1 MLPYTVEEMDF
12 FTKGGKVYK
21 NKEIRMPKKTTVKQE
36 TEMTNFDFNT
46 IVEEY
51 RKNARLALN
60 YITHPELKSVL
71 EKVVDVQIDM
81 GKIAYNTMN
90 ETVSKFSTVK

>member
-12 FTKGGKVYK
+12 INQGGKVYTI
-21 NKEIRMPKKTTVKQE
+21 KEVKMPKKTQTKE
-36 TEMTNFDFNT
+36 MEMTNFDFNT

-51 RKNARLALN
+51 RKQARLALN
-60 YITHPELKSVL
+60 YITHAELKSAL

-81 GKIAYNTMN
+81 SKIAYNTMN
-90 ETVSKFSTVK
+90 ETVSKFSAVK

>member
-12 FTKGGKVYK
+12 FTKGAKVYK
-21 NKEIRMPKKTTVKQE
+21 TKEIRMPKKTKITKE

-51 RKNARLALN
+51 RKQARLALN
-60 YITHPELKSVL
+60 YITHNELKTVL

-81 GKIAYNTMN
+81 SKIAYNTMN
-90 ETVSKFSTVK
+90 ETVSKFTPAK

>member
-12 FTKGGKVYK
+12 INQGGKVYK
-21 NKEIRMPKKTTVKQE
+21 MKEIKMPKKNQTKEMQ
-36 TEMTNFDFNT
+36 MTNFDFNT

-51 RKNARLALN
+51 RKQARLALN
-60 YITHPELKSVL
+60 YITHAELKSAL

-81 GKIAYNTMN
+81 SKIAYNTMN
-90 ETVSKFSTVK
+90 ETVSKFSAVK

>member
-12 FTKGGKVYK
+12 FTKGAKIYK
-21 NKEIRMPKKTTVKQE
+21 TKKANTKTVKKE
-36 TEMTNFDFNT
+36 TDMTNFDFNT

-51 RKNARLALN
+51 RKQARLALN
-60 YITHPELKSVL
+60 YITHPELKTVL

-90 ETVSKFSTVK
+90 ETVSKFSAVK

>member
-12 FTKGGKVYK
+12 INNGAKVYRM
-21 NKEIRMPKKTTVKQE
+21 KEIQMTKKTKITKE

-51 RKNARLALN
+51 RKQARLALN
-60 YITHPELKSVL
+60 YVTHPELKTVL

-90 ETVSKFSTVK
+90 ETVSKFSAVK

>member
-12 FTKGGKVYK
+12 FTKGAKVYK
-21 NKEIRMPKKTTVKQE
+21 TKEIRMPKKTQTKE
-36 TEMTNFDFNT
+36 TQMTNFDFNT

-51 RKNARLALN
+51 RKQARLALN
-60 YITHPELKSVL
+60 YITHPELKTVL

-81 GKIAYNTMN
+81 GKIAYNTVN
-90 ETVSKFSTVK
+90 ETVSKFSAVK